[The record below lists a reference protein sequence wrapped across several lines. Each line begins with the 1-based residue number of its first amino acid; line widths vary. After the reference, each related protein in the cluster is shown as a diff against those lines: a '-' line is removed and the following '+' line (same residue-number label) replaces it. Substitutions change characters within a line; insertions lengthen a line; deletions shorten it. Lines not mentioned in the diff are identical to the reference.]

1 MSPTWTNK
9 GPRLSRGR
17 GQVRG
22 ARPGGGGANERAP
35 RPGPASARDAAER
48 LVATVTVCKR
58 RGVVKGLGLGSCC
71 WPCGY
76 VLPALIPE
84 RGTQELKARGS
95 GGEDGAAVG
104 PRLLGEAAC

>member
-1 MSPTWTNK
+1 M
-9 GPRLSRGR
+9 
-17 GQVRG
+17 RG

-71 WPCGY
+71 WLCGY

>member
-1 MSPTWTNK
+1 MVARAGLQGW
-9 GPRLSRGR
+9 
-17 GQVRG
+17 GQVCG
-22 ARPGGGGANERAP
+22 AGPGSEVANERAP
-35 RPGPASARDAAER
+35 RPGPAGARDAAER

-76 VLPALIPE
+76 VRAALIPE
-84 RGTQELKARGS
+84 RGPQELEARGS
-95 GGEDGAAVG
+95 GGEDGAAAG